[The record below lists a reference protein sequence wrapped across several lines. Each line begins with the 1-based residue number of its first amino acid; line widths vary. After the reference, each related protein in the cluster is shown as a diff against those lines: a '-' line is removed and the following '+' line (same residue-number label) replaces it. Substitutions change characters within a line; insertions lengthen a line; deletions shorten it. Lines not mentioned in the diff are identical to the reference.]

1 MILSNVPEYIN
12 LLHALII
19 GPFLFYIG
27 YRGSNTPHFLF
38 YLLAAFAIG
47 AYFAIRIPKSDYYS
61 VRNMIKY
68 VHYLLLAPFLLY
80 VAYCGKKSEKVL
92 FGLLKI
98 IGIAVIAVHL
108 YLYSEKKKFVLI
120 S

>member
-1 MILSNVPEYIN
+1 MVFSNIPDYIN
-12 LLHALII
+12 LLHALVI

-27 YRGSNTPHFLF
+27 YRGSNTPQFLF

-47 AYFAIRIPKSDYYS
+47 SYFAIRIPKSDYYS

-80 VAYCGKKSEKVL
+80 VAYHGKKSRKL
-92 FGLLKI
+92 IFDLLKI
-98 IGIAVIAVHL
+98 VGVSIIAVHL
-108 YLYSEKKKFVLI
+108 YLYFEKKNLF
-120 S
+120 